1 LAIRRDLLYD
11 RGANHAMES
20 PMREDTGH
28 LIDDL
33 QQLVSEFEKLVKA
46 ARGAIGD
53 QGDDVAEQ
61 VRESLVDARD
71 RLRAGA
77 RAFDGYLRDNTWAA
91 LAVAAAAAF
100 MVGVLMARRK

>member
-1 LAIRRDLLYD
+1 
-11 RGANHAMES
+11 MES
-20 PMREDTGH
+20 QMLEDTGH

-53 QGDDVAEQ
+53 QGEEVAEQ
-61 VRESLVDARD
+61 VRESLGEARD

-77 RAFDGYLRDNTWAA
+77 RALDDYLRDNTWAA
-91 LAVAAAAAF
+91 LAVAAGAAF
-100 MVGVLMARRK
+100 MVGVLLARRK